1 MITTVTLINDGFRP
15 RTREQVGPP
24 ADDFIPTAHEVLPPN
39 ACDTET
45 PPANERAGRAVVKGW
60 PALPGYEILAEL
72 GRGGAWFIGP
82 WGNGMG

>member
-24 ADDFIPTAHEVLPPN
+24 ADDFSPTAREVLPPN

-45 PPANERAGRAVVKGW
+45 PPANERAG
-60 PALPGYEILAEL
+60 
-72 GRGGAWFIGP
+72 GRW
-82 WGNGMG
+82 